1 MNGILCNLTQFLG
14 IAVNVYTVIL
24 FVYALVSWFPDARR
38 SRWFDYLAAI
48 VEPVLMPVR
57 RIIPPIGGLD
67 VAFLV
72 VILLMQ
78 FVVRRL
84 IDTAIVNSCFRMF

>member
-24 FVYALVSWFPDARR
+24 FVYALVSWFPDARH

-48 VEPVLMPVR
+48 VEPVLAPVR